1 MLLSLSAWLA
11 IANGESESSAVGRE
25 SPPYMVREMWGKGR
39 DVRRL
44 YLGSRRFLSL
54 CMWEEGS
61 ESNDLPTDESCMMS
75 MSMSTLM
82 LMLMLVLVQLEV
94 AGNRGSPQK
103 HTDKGQKLVD
113 NSNPDRID
121 R

>member
-25 SPPYMVREMWGKGR
+25 SPPYMVREMWGR
-39 DVRRL
+39 DERRL
-44 YLGSRRFLSL
+44 CLVSKYFLSL

-75 MSMSTLM
+75 MSTLM
-82 LMLMLVLVQLEV
+82 LMLMLVQLEV

-103 HTDKGQKLVD
+103 HTDKKSKSGRQLE
-113 NSNPDRID
+113 P
-121 R
+121 